1 MGRRI
6 EVTVANNLLALN
18 AERDFLTPFRERK
31 QKEGYVGLGKL
42 IDAAVRFAA
51 YTADPRVVEFKQRL
65 VAEAIRTQEADGYL
79 GILKPEHRVSALWDV
94 HELGYL
100 AYALAI
106 DHRFFDEPS
115 SLAAARK
122 LADYVIAHW
131 PAQPQQ
137 AIGGEWIKL
146 HVSVTGVETA
156 FLALYEQRRTRGTW
170 TSYRKHASCPV
181 GTPASSGAAGR
192 GSRGMP
198 TLTCA
203 GAWHRCGCIASSPT
217 RDCSSPRTRW
227 LTS

>member
-1 MGRRI
+1 M
-6 EVTVANNLLALN
+6 
-18 AERDFLTPFRERK
+18 
-31 QKEGYVGLGKL
+31 GKL

-79 GILKPEHRVSALWDV
+79 GILTPEHRVSALWDV

-100 AYALAI
+100 VYALAI
-106 DHRFFDEPS
+106 DHRFFAEPS

-156 FLALYEQRRTRGTW
+156 FLALYEQTSDPRYLEFVTKTRQLPSWDAHLVRGRWEGIEGHAYADLCLCWRRR
-170 TSYRKHASCPV
+170 
-181 GTPASSGAAGR
+181 
-192 GSRGMP
+192 
-198 TLTCA
+198 
-203 GAWHRCGCIASSPT
+203 CIASSPT

-227 LTS
+227 WTS